1 MTALKIR
8 PLSFFSILLLAT
20 SVVGCED
27 EHYINE
33 SGMVWNTLYNIT
45 YSASKSLEDSIKAT
59 MRRVELSLSPFNES
73 SLITR
78 INKGETD
85 STDVLIDTVFAV
97 SKKVNELSSGVF
109 DPSAAPLFS
118 LWNVGHGAKSNIDP
132 TDQQIDSALTLVGID
147 SCFINNGLITRKSLG
162 TQFNFSAITKGFGC
176 DMVGETLRRNGC
188 ENYMVEIGGEI
199 ALSGFAPSGQLWRI
213 QIDAPEFNDS
223 TVTHTRLGVI
233 ELSNCGVATSGN
245 YRNFRRDKNGRLYGH
260 TISPVNGRPVTSVS
274 TLSATIIAPDCM
286 LADALATACMAMPL
300 NDAMAMLES
309 IDDVEGLLISAK
321 DEGGYYFDTTSG
333 FPQIKK

>member
-8 PLSFFSILLLAT
+8 PLSLFSLLLLTT
-20 SVVGCED
+20 SVVGCDD

-33 SGMVWNTLYNIT
+33 SGMVWNTIYNIT
-45 YSASKSLEDSIKAT
+45 YSAPKSLEDSIKAT
-59 MRRVELSLSPFNES
+59 MRRVELSLSPFNER

-78 INKGETD
+78 INQGVTD
-85 STDVLIDTVFAV
+85 STDEFIDTIFAV

-118 LWNVGHGAKSNIDP
+118 LWSVGHGQKPNVDP

-147 SCFINNGLITRKSLG
+147 SCYIYNSIISRKSPG

-188 ENYMVEIGGEI
+188 TNYMIEIGGEI

-223 TVTHTRLGVI
+223 TVTHTRLGII

-245 YRNFRRDKNGRLYGH
+245 YRNFRRDNNGRLYGH
-260 TISPVNGRPVTSVS
+260 TISPVTGRPVTSVS

-300 NDAMAMLES
+300 DDALAMIES
-309 IDDVEGLLISAK
+309 IEGVEGLLISAK
-321 DEGGYYFDTTSG
+321 DDEGYYFDSTSR
-333 FPQIKK
+333 FPKIKK